1 MPQAQYSAPT
11 LMELGSVQELT
22 LGSGGG
28 FPDTCDLAVGS
39 VIGSDPCSGTPGPG
53 GVTKP

>member
-1 MPQAQYSAPT
+1 
-11 LMELGSVQELT
+11 MELGSVQELT